1 MTVTMTTTDRSS
13 AISAPVLVLGA
24 NGKTGRRV
32 RQRLEVAGVPVRAGS
47 RSGTPR
53 FDWDD
58 AETWGPALAGAR
70 SAYVTFQPD
79 VAIPGALAT
88 VTAFFAAARDH
99 GVKRLVL
106 LSGRGEAEA
115 AEAEE
120 ALKASGADWTVLSAA
135 WFFQNFSEDFYLDPI
150 RAGHVALPVAAA
162 APEPFIDAEDI
173 ADVAFAALTEPGHS
187 GKTYELTG
195 PRAMTFAEA
204 FAEIAAA
211 TGRPLRLETVTPED
225 YAAGLEAAG
234 LPQTMVDLLVYLFT
248 HLLDG
253 RNSRPAE
260 GVRQALGREPR
271 NFADY
276 VKRTAASGVWTPAA
290 SAVRAAG

>member
-1 MTVTMTTTDRSS
+1 MTMDRSS
-13 AISAPVLVLGA
+13 GGSAPVLVLGA

-32 RQRLEVAGVPVRAGS
+32 RQRLEAAGVPVRAGS
-47 RSGTPR
+47 RRGSPP

-58 AETWGPALAGAR
+58 AATWGPVLAGAR

-79 VAIPGALAT
+79 VAIPGALET

-106 LSGRGEAEA
+106 LSGRGEEEA
-115 AEAEE
+115 VAAEE
-120 ALKASGADWTVLSAA
+120 ALKASSADWTVLSAA
-135 WFFQNFSEDFYLDPI
+135 WFFQNFSEDFYLEPI

-173 ADVAFAALTEPGHS
+173 ADVAFAALTENGHS
-187 GKTYELTG
+187 GRKYELTG

-204 FAEIAAA
+204 FAAIAAA
-211 TGRPLRLETVTPED
+211 TGRPLRLETVAPED
-225 YAAGLEAAG
+225 YAEGLRADG
-234 LPQTMVDLLVYLFT
+234 LPAPMVDLLVYLFT

-253 RNSRPAE
+253 RNSRPAD

-271 NFADY
+271 DFADY
-276 VKRTAASGVWTPAA
+276 VARTAASGVWAPVAP
-290 SAVRAAG
+290 AVRAAG

>member
-1 MTVTMTTTDRSS
+1 MTSPRN
-13 AISAPVLVLGA
+13 APAAAPVLVLGA

-32 RQRLEVAGVPVRAGS
+32 RQRLEAAGVPVRAGS

-88 VTAFFAAARDH
+88 VTAFFAAAREH
-99 GVKRLVL
+99 GVDRLVL
-106 LSGRGEAEA
+106 LSGRGEEEA
-115 AEAEE
+115 VAAEE

-135 WFFQNFSEDFYLDPI
+135 WFFQNFSEDFYLEPI

-162 APEPFIDAEDI
+162 APEPFIDADDI

-187 GKTYELTG
+187 GKRYELTG

-204 FAEIAAA
+204 FAAIAAA

-225 YAAGLEAAG
+225 YAAGLRADG
-234 LPQTMVDLLVYLFT
+234 LPQPMVDLLVYLFT
-248 HLLDG
+248 NLLDG
-253 RNSRPAE
+253 RNSQPTD
-260 GVRQALGREPR
+260 GVRQALGRPPR
-271 NFADY
+271 DYADY
-276 VKRTAASGVWTPAA
+276 VTRTAASGVWAPA
-290 SAVRAAG
+290 S

>member
-1 MTVTMTTTDRSS
+1 MTIDRSS
-13 AISAPVLVLGA
+13 GGSAPVLVLGA

-32 RQRLEVAGVPVRAGS
+32 RQRLEAAGVPVRAGS
-47 RSGTPR
+47 RRGSPP

-58 AETWGPALAGAR
+58 AATWGPVLAGAR

-79 VAIPGALAT
+79 VAIPGALDT

-106 LSGRGEAEA
+106 LSGRGEEEA
-115 AEAEE
+115 VAAEE

-173 ADVAFAALTEPGHS
+173 ADVAFAALTETGHS
-187 GKTYELTG
+187 GRKYELTG

-211 TGRPLRLETVTPED
+211 TGRPLRLETVAPED
-225 YAAGLEAAG
+225 YAEGLRADG
-234 LPQTMVDLLVYLFT
+234 LPTPMVDLLVYLFT

-253 RNSRPAE
+253 RNSRPAD
-260 GVRQALGREPR
+260 GVRQALGRAPR
-271 NFADY
+271 DFTDY
-276 VKRTAASGVWTPAA
+276 VARTAASGVWAPVAP
-290 SAVRAAG
+290 AVRAAG

>member
-1 MTVTMTTTDRSS
+1 MIIDRSS
-13 AISAPVLVLGA
+13 GGSAPVLVLGA

-32 RQRLEVAGVPVRAGS
+32 RQRLEAAGVPVRAGS
-47 RSGTPR
+47 RRGSPP

-58 AETWGPALAGAR
+58 AATWGPVLAGAR

-79 VAIPGALAT
+79 VAIPGALDT

-106 LSGRGEAEA
+106 LSGRGEEEA
-115 AEAEE
+115 VAAEE

-173 ADVAFAALTEPGHS
+173 ADVAFAALTETGHS
-187 GKTYELTG
+187 GRKYELTG

-211 TGRPLRLETVTPED
+211 TGRPLRLETVAPED
-225 YAAGLEAAG
+225 YAEGLRADG
-234 LPQTMVDLLVYLFT
+234 LPTPMVDLLVYLFT

-253 RNSRPAE
+253 RNSRPAD
-260 GVRQALGREPR
+260 GVRQALGRAPR
-271 NFADY
+271 DFTDY
-276 VKRTAASGVWTPAA
+276 VARTAASGVWAPVAP
-290 SAVRAAG
+290 AVRAAG

>member
-1 MTVTMTTTDRSS
+1 MTMTTPMIET
-13 AISAPVLVLGA
+13 AAAPVLVLGA

-32 RQRLEVAGVPVRAGS
+32 RQRLEAAGVPVRAGS

-79 VAIPGALAT
+79 VAMPGALAT

-106 LSGRGEAEA
+106 LSGRGEEEA
-115 AEAEE
+115 VAAEE

-173 ADVAFAALTEPGHS
+173 ADVAFKALTEPGHS
-187 GKTYELTG
+187 GRKYELTG

-211 TGRPLRLETVTPED
+211 TGRPLRLETVTPEA
-225 YAAGLEAAG
+225 YAAALRADG
-234 LPQTMVDLLVYLFT
+234 LPPALVDLIVYLFT
-248 HLLDG
+248 SLLDG
-253 RNSRPAE
+253 RNSRPTDD
-260 GVRQALGREPR
+260 VRQVLGREPR
-271 NFADY
+271 DFAGY
-276 VKRTAASGVWTPAA
+276 VERTAASGVWTPAA
-290 SAVRAAG
+290 SPVRAAG

>member
-1 MTVTMTTTDRSS
+1 MTTTRHHPDEST
-13 AISAPVLVLGA
+13 APVLVLGA

-32 RQRLEVAGVPVRAGS
+32 RQRLEAAGVPVRAGS
-47 RSGTPR
+47 RSGSPP

-58 AETWGPALAGAR
+58 AATWGPVLAGAR

-99 GVKRLVL
+99 GVHRLVL
-106 LSGRGEAEA
+106 LSGRGEEEA
-115 AEAEE
+115 VAAEE

-135 WFFQNFSEDFYLDPI
+135 WFFQNFSEDFYLEPI

-187 GKTYELTG
+187 GQTYALTG
-195 PRAMTFAEA
+195 PRAMTFADA
-204 FAEIAAA
+204 FAAIAAA
-211 TGRPLRLETVTPED
+211 TGQPLRLETVTPQD
-225 YAAGLEAAG
+225 YAAELQREGV
-234 LPQTMVDLLVYLFT
+234 PQTMVDLIVYLFT

-253 RNSRPAE
+253 RNSRPAD

-271 NFADY
+271 DFSDY
-276 VKRTAASGVWTPAA
+276 VKRTAASGVWKLQ
-290 SAVRAAG
+290 G

>member
-1 MTVTMTTTDRSS
+1 MTVTMTTTDRLS
-13 AISAPVLVLGA
+13 ATSAPVLVLGA

-32 RQRLEVAGVPVRAGS
+32 RRRLEAAGVPVRAGS
-47 RSGTPR
+47 RSGTPP

-58 AETWGPALAGAR
+58 AATWGPVLAGAR

-211 TGRPLRLETVTPED
+211 TGRPLRLEVVSPED
-225 YAAGLEAAG
+225 YAAALEAAG
-234 LPQTMVDLLVYLFT
+234 LPQAMVDLIVYLFT

-253 RNSRPAE
+253 RNARPAD
-260 GVRQALGREPR
+260 GVRQALGREPAD
-271 NFADY
+271 FADY
-276 VKRTAASGVWTPAA
+276 VRRTAASGVWTPAA
-290 SAVRAAG
+290 

>member
-1 MTVTMTTTDRSS
+1 MTIITTDRSS
-13 AISAPVLVLGA
+13 DGTAPVLALGA

-32 RQRLEVAGVPVRAGS
+32 RQRLEAAGVPVRAGS
-47 RSGTPR
+47 RTGSPP

-58 AETWGPALAGAR
+58 AATWGPVLAGAR

-99 GVKRLVL
+99 GVHRLVL
-106 LSGRGEAEA
+106 LSGRGEEEAIA
-115 AEAEE
+115 AEA

-187 GKTYELTG
+187 GKIYELTG

-204 FAEIAAA
+204 FAEIAVL
-211 TGRPLRLETVTPED
+211 TGRPLRLEAVSPED
-225 YAAGLEAAG
+225 YAAELQHAG
-234 LPQTMVDLLVYLFT
+234 MPETMVDLIIYLFT
-248 HLLDG
+248 DLLDG
-253 RNSRPAE
+253 RNSRPAD
-260 GVRQALGREPR
+260 GVRQALGRAPR
-271 NFADY
+271 DFADY
-276 VKRTAASGVWTPAA
+276 VKRTAASGVWEPQ
-290 SAVRAAG
+290 G

>member
-1 MTVTMTTTDRSS
+1 MTIDRSS
-13 AISAPVLVLGA
+13 GGSAPVLVLGA

-32 RQRLEVAGVPVRAGS
+32 RQRLEAAGVPVRAGS
-47 RSGTPR
+47 RSGSPP

-58 AETWGPALAGAR
+58 AATWGPVLAGAR

-79 VAIPGALAT
+79 VAIPGALDT

-106 LSGRGEAEA
+106 LSGRGEEEA
-115 AEAEE
+115 AEAEA

-135 WFFQNFSEDFYLDPI
+135 WFFQNFSEDFYLEPI

-162 APEPFIDAEDI
+162 APEPFVDAEDI

-187 GKTYELTG
+187 GKTYEITG
-195 PRAMTFAEA
+195 PRAMTFADA
-204 FAEIAAA
+204 FAEISAA
-211 TGRPLRLETVTPED
+211 TGLPLRLETVSPGD
-225 YAAGLEAAG
+225 YAAGLQAAG
-234 LPQTMVDLLVYLFT
+234 LPQPMVDLIVYLFT

-253 RNSRPAE
+253 RNSRPAD

-271 NFADY
+271 DFADY
-276 VKRTAASGVWTPAA
+276 VKRTAASGVWTPQ
-290 SAVRAAG
+290 G

>member
-1 MTVTMTTTDRSS
+1 MTMTIDRLSGG
-13 AISAPVLVLGA
+13 SAPVLVLGA

-32 RQRLEVAGVPVRAGS
+32 RQRLEAAGVPVRAGS
-47 RSGTPR
+47 RSGSPP

-58 AETWGPALAGAR
+58 AATWGPVLAGAR

-79 VAIPGALAT
+79 VAIPGALDT

-106 LSGRGEAEA
+106 LSGRGEEEAVA
-115 AEAEE
+115 AEA

-187 GKTYELTG
+187 GQTYELTG
-195 PRAMTFAEA
+195 ARAMTFAEA
-204 FAEIAAA
+204 FAEIADA
-211 TGRPLRLETVTPED
+211 TGRPLRLEAVSPQD
-225 YAAGLEAAG
+225 YAAGLQAAG
-234 LPQTMVDLLVYLFT
+234 LPQVMVDLIVYLFT

-253 RNSRPAE
+253 RNARPAD
-260 GVRQALGREPR
+260 GVRRALGREPAD
-271 NFADY
+271 FADY
-276 VKRTAASGVWTPAA
+276 VRRTAASGVWTPAA
-290 SAVRAAG
+290 

>member
-1 MTVTMTTTDRSS
+1 MTVTRTTTDRLS
-13 AISAPVLVLGA
+13 ATSAPVLVLGA

-32 RQRLEVAGVPVRAGS
+32 CRRLEAAGVPVRAGS

-58 AETWGPALAGAR
+58 AATWGPVLAGAR

-99 GVKRLVL
+99 GVRRLVL
-106 LSGRGEAEA
+106 LSGRGEEEA
-115 AEAEE
+115 VAAEE

-150 RAGHVALPVAAA
+150 RAGDVALPVAAA

-211 TGRPLRLETVTPED
+211 TGRPLRLEAVSPED
-225 YAAGLEAAG
+225 YAAALEAAG
-234 LPQTMVDLLVYLFT
+234 LPQAMVDLIVYLFT

-253 RNSRPAE
+253 RNARPAD
-260 GVRQALGREPR
+260 GVRQALGREPAD
-271 NFADY
+271 FADY
-276 VKRTAASGVWTPAA
+276 VRRTAASGVWTPAA
-290 SAVRAAG
+290 